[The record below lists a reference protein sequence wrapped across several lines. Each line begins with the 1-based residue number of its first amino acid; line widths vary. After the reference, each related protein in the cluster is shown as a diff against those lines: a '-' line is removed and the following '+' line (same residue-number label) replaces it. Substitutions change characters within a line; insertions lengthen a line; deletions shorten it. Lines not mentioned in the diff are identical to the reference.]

1 MSLGTYTSDYEYDI
15 CEYDWLMEDKS
26 EICRDYMN
34 NTTFANKIVWSLF
47 IQSYDISKY
56 QMTNMIFMNI
66 IVRYLRIHE
75 KDM

>member
-34 NTTFANKIVWSLF
+34 NTTFANKIV
-47 IQSYDISKY
+47 
-56 QMTNMIFMNI
+56 
-66 IVRYLRIHE
+66 
-75 KDM
+75 